1 MGLVGQAAEAA
12 RRWPPQLKLEK
23 PEAGEEFC
31 IFGNLALV
39 AMKITCHQR
48 SKMPHSTFPKMV
60 LNRCERILKVWEA

>member
-39 AMKITCHQR
+39 AM
-48 SKMPHSTFPKMV
+48 
-60 LNRCERILKVWEA
+60 

>member
-31 IFGNLALV
+31 IFGNLCYENYLP
-39 AMKITCHQR
+39 

-60 LNRCERILKVWEA
+60 WNRCVRILKVWEA

>member
-48 SKMPHSTFPKMV
+48 WHTPHCQRWFGIDVKGF
-60 LNRCERILKVWEA
+60 